1 MLFIDSYRCFIIIFV
16 LLLIAINLSLPMEIE
31 TNSPPLGCHRRL
43 YTIKV
48 TQSDSNGHECWDN
61 VSVMSCWGRC
71 DSNEISDWKFPYK
84 RSHHP
89 VCIHSTRTKT
99 IAFLRNCHPEAE
111 NEARRYEYLEA
122 KTCKCQV

>member
-1 MLFIDSYRCFIIIFV
+1 MDNE
-16 LLLIAINLSLPMEIE
+16 INS
-31 TNSPPLGCHRRL
+31 TNNPPLGCHRRL

-48 TQSDSNGHECWDN
+48 TQTDSKGHECWDN

-89 VCIHSTRTKT
+89 VCIHSARTKT
-99 IAFLRNCHPEAE
+99 VAFLRNCHPEATI
-111 NEARRYEYLEA
+111 EARQYEYLEA
-122 KTCKCQV
+122 KTCNCQVRL